1 MTVDDLH
8 PPTSTLEL
16 SLYVTHHQPIHHL
29 LAISLSVPRIQM
41 IMNLISIR
49 VLDVTPSRYS
59 CDND

>member
-8 PPTSTLEL
+8 PPSSTLEL
-16 SLYVTHHQPIHHL
+16 SLYVTHQPIHHL
-29 LAISLSVPRIQM
+29 LAISLSVLQM

>member
-8 PPTSTLEL
+8 PPSSTLEL
-16 SLYVTHHQPIHHL
+16 SLYVTHQPIHHL

-41 IMNLISIR
+41 IMNLIPIN

-59 CDND
+59 CVND

>member
-8 PPTSTLEL
+8 PPSSTLEL
-16 SLYVTHHQPIHHL
+16 SLYVTNQPIHHL

-41 IMNLISIR
+41 IMNLISIN